1 MNPIQLTL
9 IAGIIAASSSSLAQ
23 QTPIV
28 GRPDVGASVFKQCIA
43 CHQVGTNA
51 QNGIGPVLNGVV
63 GRPAGVYPGY
73 NYSEANKNSGLV
85 WDEQTL
91 ARYLRAPAEIVP
103 GTKMIFFGVR
113 KTQDVAEIITYLKRF
128 DADGKQNR
136 QRDANPE
143 NRAGRK

>member
-1 MNPIQLTL
+1 M
-9 IAGIIAASSSSLAQ
+9 
-23 QTPIV
+23 
-28 GRPDVGASVFKQCIA
+28 A
-43 CHQVGTNA
+43 CHQIGTNA

-73 NYSEANKNSGLV
+73 NYSAANKNSGLV

-113 KTQDVAEIITYLKRF
+113 KTQDLVDIIAYLKQF
-128 DADGKQNR
+128 DAAGKQNH
-136 QRDANPE
+136 QRDASAE
-143 NRAGRK
+143 NRAVRK